1 MKGFINNGLFF
12 IIPFV
17 VYSLLIA
24 FIDPFNY
31 LNGFGIISEERR
43 IAIARGIE
51 PHLYKLIAFQN
62 EPKKNWVLGDS
73 RSNGLYHAMDEET
86 WSNLAYGGASL
97 KEVVQSFWWATA
109 IETPDTVLIGINLN
123 LYNKY
128 NKRFW
133 IEETISR
140 KSNFFNY
147 AFNKYTFNAT
157 VGLAGSFA
165 NSKEHSFTETE
176 NSNTEEKVTKGE
188 YWNKKLRERDKFFK
202 NITYPDE
209 YYEQLNEISTYC
221 KKEGIKLI
229 FWIPPL
235 HKDYHDILKKYQL
248 DEFED
253 KFRSDLQTFGDVFDF
268 NYISKLTIEEQNFWD
283 PVHFNS
289 RIARVIGKEIRNYSP
304 SYSILYTHKKENQRP
319 EKGNQKN

>member
-1 MKGFINNGLFF
+1 MKGFINNALFF

-17 VYSLLIA
+17 IYSMLIA

-31 LNGFGIISEERR
+31 LNGFGITSEEKRK
-43 IAIARGIE
+43 AIAQDRE

-62 EPKKNWVLGDS
+62 DPKKKWVLGDS
-73 RSNGLYHAMDEET
+73 RSNGLYHAMDKET

-133 IEETISR
+133 VEETISR

-147 AFNKYTFNAT
+147 AFNKYTFSAT
-157 VGLAGSFA
+157 VGIAGSFA
-165 NSKEHSFTETE
+165 NFEEL
-176 NSNTEEKVTKGE
+176 NSPEAEDSGIEEKVTKGE
-188 YWNKKLRERDKFFK
+188 YWYKKLSETDKFFK
-202 NITYPDE
+202 NISYPDE
-209 YYEQLNEISTYC
+209 YFEQLEEISTYC
-221 KKEGIKLI
+221 KKKGIKLI

-248 DEFED
+248 EKFED

-268 NYISKLTIEEQNFWD
+268 NYISKLTREEQNFRD
-283 PVHFNS
+283 PVHFNA
-289 RIARVIGKEIRNYSP
+289 RIAREIEKEIRNYSP
-304 SYSILYTHKKENQRP
+304 LYSILYTHKKENQ
-319 EKGNQKN
+319 GNEES

>member
-12 IIPFV
+12 IIPFI
-17 VYSLLIA
+17 VYGLLIA

-31 LNGFGIISEERR
+31 LNGFGITSEEKR
-43 IAIARGIE
+43 IAIAQDIE

-62 EPKKNWVLGDS
+62 DPKKNWVLGDS
-73 RSNGLYHAMDEET
+73 RSNGLYHAMDKET

-97 KEVVQSFWWATA
+97 KEVVQSFWWAAA

-128 NKRFW
+128 NKRFC

-157 VGLAGSFA
+157 LGLAGTLV
-165 NSKEHSFTETE
+165 NSEEQNLPQAE
-176 NSNTEEKVTKGE
+176 NTNAEEKVTKE
-188 YWNKKLRERDKFFK
+188 DYWHKKLSETDKFYK
-202 NITYPDE
+202 NIGYPDN
-209 YYEQLNEISTYC
+209 YYQQLDEISAYC

-235 HKDYHDILKKYQL
+235 HKDYHDNLKKYKL
-248 DEFED
+248 EEFED
-253 KFRSDLQTFGDVFDF
+253 RFRSDLRTFGDVFDF
-268 NYISKLTIEEQNFWD
+268 NFISNLTREEQNFRD
-283 PVHFNS
+283 PVHFND
-289 RIARVIGKEIRNYSP
+289 RIAREIEKEIRNYRP
-304 SYSILYTHKKENQRP
+304 LYSILYPHEKENQKP
-319 EKGNQKN
+319 EES